1 MLERTVWALTNQ
13 LKAGDFVPEA
23 YELRFFGGKID
34 RVDVCETEEQ
44 VYVKVIRKC
53 PYCAFQHLFHPDDQL
68 FLRAYFIIGS
78 RIRL

>member
-44 VYVKVIRKC
+44 VYVKVMDYKTGSK
-53 PYCAFQHLFHPDDQL
+53 AFDIVALYHG
-68 FLRAYFIIGS
+68 LRFS
-78 RIRL
+78 L